1 MSKKIPLQD
10 LHYNLDV
17 WISKTLS
24 IPNSTFNNL
33 PPCPYAKQ
41 AWIED
46 KVEVKSFDSW
56 VDAYSTL
63 LSREYDFNKTDVII
77 FAFPSEDITPSQLSS
92 MIDRVTDTWNKNHIV
107 VLEDHPDDLE
117 QVDGFKLNFGKC
129 CLLLIQLRSKL
140 NEARSYLDSKQYY
153 KNWTK
158 EYKDS
163 VQSR

>member
-10 LHYNLDV
+10 LHYNLNV

-24 IPNSTFNNL
+24 IPHKTFNNL
-33 PPCPYAKQ
+33 PPCPYAKK
-41 AWIED
+41 AWMED
-46 KVEVKSFDSW
+46 KVEVCAFDSW

-63 LSREYDFNKTDVII
+63 LTREYDFSNTEVII
-77 FAFPSEDITPSQLSS
+77 FAFPSEDITPFQLSS
-92 MIDRVTDTWNKNHIV
+92 MLEKATATWGKDHIV

-117 QVDGFKLNFGKC
+117 QVDEFKLNFGKC

-153 KNWTK
+153 KNWTQ

>member
-1 MSKKIPLQD
+1 

-140 NEARSYLDSKQYY
+140 NEARSYLESKQYY

>member
-140 NEARSYLDSKQYY
+140 NEARSYLESKQYY

>member
-10 LHYNLDV
+10 LHYNLNV

-24 IPNSTFNNL
+24 IPNSTFNHL

-41 AWIED
+41 AWVED

-63 LSREYDFNKTDVII
+63 LSREYDFTEKDVII

-92 MIDRVTDTWNKNHIV
+92 MIDNVTKTWNKDHIV
-107 VLEDHPDDLE
+107 VLEDHPADLE

-140 NEARSYLDSKQYY
+140 NEARSHLHSKQYY

-158 EYKDS
+158 EYKDA
-163 VQSR
+163 VLSR

>member
-92 MIDRVTDTWNKNHIV
+92 MIDSYLQQNESLSAQQI
-107 VLEDHPDDLE
+107 LED
-117 QVDGFKLNFGKC
+117 FKSEGKTLVHIASSTGSSELIEMLFEKIYVFSQILKYRMICLNRHQR
-129 CLLLIQLRSKL
+129 QL
-140 NEARSYLDSKQYY
+140 
-153 KNWTK
+153 
-158 EYKDS
+158 
-163 VQSR
+163 

>member
-140 NEARSYLDSKQYY
+140 NQARSYLESKQYY